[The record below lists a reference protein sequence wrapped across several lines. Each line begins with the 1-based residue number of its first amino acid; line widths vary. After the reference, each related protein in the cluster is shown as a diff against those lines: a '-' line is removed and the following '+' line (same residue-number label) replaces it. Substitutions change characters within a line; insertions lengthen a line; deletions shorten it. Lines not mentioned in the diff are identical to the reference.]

1 MSMSREQFLA
11 ISGAKLQKLEFWLE
25 QRWLIP
31 EPADAG
37 SGFTEREVA
46 RARLIDDLENDFGV
60 NNEGID
66 IILHLIDQ
74 LHGMRRAFAHLQ
86 ADFGGRPSAPPSSSE
101 ARRSE

>member
-11 ISGAKLQKLEFWLE
+11 TSGAQVHKLEFWLE
-25 QRWLIP
+25 QRWLIV
-31 EPADAG
+31 ESANEGAA
-37 SGFTEREVA
+37 FTDREVA
-46 RARLIDDLENDFGV
+46 RARLIQDLEGDFGV

-86 ADFGGRPSAPPSSSE
+86 AGLGERSSGS
-101 ARRSE
+101 

>member
-1 MSMSREQFLA
+1 MSMSRERFLT
-11 ISGAKLQKLEFWLE
+11 ISGIEVRKLEFWLE

-31 EPADAG
+31 EATDVGA
-37 SGFTEREVA
+37 GFTDREVA
-46 RARLIDDLENDFGV
+46 RARLIQDLETDFGV

-86 ADFGGRPSAPPSSSE
+86 ADLSGRPIPSGSP
-101 ARRSE
+101 AQGAN